1 MSIVI
6 TDPDTVRLAEDLA
19 RRQGVSVDEAVAGA
33 IREHAER
40 QAETEDGKLR
50 AAREVLERI
59 WRMPVLDDRHP
70 DRMLYD
76 EHGEPT

>member
-33 IREHAER
+33 LREHAER
-40 QAETEDGKLR
+40 QAGIER
-50 AAREVLERI
+50 RMRRVREIQDQVR
-59 WRMPVLDDRHP
+59 RMPVLDGRDHGE
-70 DRMLYD
+70 MLYD
-76 EHGEPT
+76 EHGLPK

>member
-33 IREHAER
+33 LREHAER
-40 QAETEDGKLR
+40 QAGIEDERVRR
-50 AAREVLERI
+50 ARQVLEGI

-70 DRMLYD
+70 DEMLYD
-76 EHGEPT
+76 EHGEPR